1 MRLMK
6 NKMTGITLGIIGMFL
21 TFIVLLVIA
30 FLGGAAGLFSDFID
44 GYMALFVLGLGWSM
58 TFLGEHTIG
67 KNQYGKVLKENLI
80 LSGWIGFMIG
90 IMLFILGIHE
100 IYNIIMTIPNYDLK
114 KILKSL
120 GQGVTTSMLSIIYGY
135 LFGKIF
141 EAIFTEKVNDGSTS
155 EDNLIQGKS
164 KNIVENLKVNWR
176 ASDISIYF
184 NLNIKINLPSAQ
196 SSQKKV
202 WGLLILTI

>member
-6 NKMTGITLGIIGMFL
+6 NKMTGITFGIIGMFL

-58 TFLGEHTIG
+58 TFLSEHTIG

-141 EAIFTEKVNDGSTS
+141 EAIFTEKFNDGSTS
-155 EDNLIQGKS
+155 DDNLIQGKS
-164 KNIVENLKVNWR
+164 KNIVENLKVN
-176 ASDISIYF
+176 
-184 NLNIKINLPSAQ
+184 
-196 SSQKKV
+196 
-202 WGLLILTI
+202 